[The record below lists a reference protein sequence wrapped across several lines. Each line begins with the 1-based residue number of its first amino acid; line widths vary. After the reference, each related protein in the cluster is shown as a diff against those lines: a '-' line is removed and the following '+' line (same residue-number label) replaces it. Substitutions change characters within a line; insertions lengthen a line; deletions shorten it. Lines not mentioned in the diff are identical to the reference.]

1 MPGKTGRHPVEL
13 VAEVKSMELNLDY
26 SGAYKLQLK
35 DGSMVLADFTAEQ
48 WSILQSKH
56 TQGRFPLNIVGEG
69 EFADGRLQRIVNID
83 TLKTDR
89 VMPPED
95 PEMPTLLH
103 RLAEIRKK
111 YPEDIWDNIPTDG
124 AKNMHYYLYGRP
136 KVDE

>member
-1 MPGKTGRHPVEL
+1 MTGKTGRHHVEL

-35 DGSMVLADFTAEQ
+35 DGSIILADFTAEQ

-56 TQGRFPLNIVGEG
+56 KQGRFPLNIVGEG

-83 TLKTDR
+83 VLKTDR

-95 PEMPTLLH
+95 PEMPTLWH
-103 RLAEIRKK
+103 KISEISKSVDWSGV
-111 YPEDIWDNIPTDG
+111 PADG
-124 AKNMHYYLYGRP
+124 AKNLRHYLYGRA